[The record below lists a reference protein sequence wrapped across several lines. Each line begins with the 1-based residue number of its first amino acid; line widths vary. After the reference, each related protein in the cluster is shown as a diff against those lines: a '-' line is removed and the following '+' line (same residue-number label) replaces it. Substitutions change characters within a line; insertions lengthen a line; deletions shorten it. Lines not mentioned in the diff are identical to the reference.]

1 MDMEHPGATLVGELA
16 IVARATAEPA
26 AFADLY
32 DHYFPRIW
40 NYVRY
45 RVESSAIA
53 DDITSE
59 VFRRAVDRLR
69 TFDPERAP
77 FAAWLFGIGRN
88 AVTDYHRFRSRRK
101 SVSLEALGD
110 RADASPQPTEIAEAN
125 ETRQDLLAAIAG
137 LSERE
142 RDVLGMKFGA
152 RLTNRQV
159 AGATGLSD
167 SNVGVIIYRAV
178 RKLKE
183 RFAAK
188 GRFDD

>member
-1 MDMEHPGATLVGELA
+1 MEHPGATLVGELA
-16 IVARATAEPA
+16 IVARATVEPA
-26 AFADLY
+26 AFTDLY
-32 DHYFPRIW
+32 DHYFPRVW

-45 RVESSAIA
+45 RVESSPVA

-59 VFRRAVDRLR
+59 VFRRAVDKLR
-69 TFDPERAP
+69 TFDPDRAP

-88 AVTDYHRFRSRRK
+88 AVTDHHRSRSRRK
-101 SVSLEALGD
+101 SVPLEALGD
-110 RADASPQPTEIAEAN
+110 WADASPQPAEIAESN
-125 ETRQDLLAAIAG
+125 ETRQELLVAIAE
-137 LSERE
+137 LTERE

-152 RLTNRQV
+152 RFTNRQI

-178 RKLKE
+178 RQLKK

-188 GRFDD
+188 GQFDG